1 MSKPVTSWPL
11 SWLKEHQI
19 DKRIMIQKRFAG
31 MFASEPLFGVYAFY
45 LAAAFLASALAK
57 NGADSMMK
65 RS

>member
-1 MSKPVTSWPL
+1 
-11 SWLKEHQI
+11 
-19 DKRIMIQKRFAG
+19 